1 MKLSTIVTD
10 YRKRMQISQRE
21 FARRCGLSNS
31 YISFIE
37 NENNPRTGKPIVPT
51 LEQYQK
57 IAACM
62 DMTVHQLF
70 EMLDEDSPVFLR
82 QPPTMDLSLFG
93 SADYVPVTTEAKILA
108 RDTDKLPPEERE
120 QLLSLAHA
128 LYAKYEHYFE
138 KEGDDGTGL

>member
-37 NENNPRTGKPIVPT
+37 NEHNPRTGKPIVPT

-82 QPPTMDLSLFG
+82 QSLSVSSSHVDPQIHAVSTMMEGMSEDQ
-93 SADYVPVTTEAKILA
+93 KNQILA
-108 RDTDKLPPEERE
+108 IVRTFVDHQPR
-120 QLLSLAHA
+120 
-128 LYAKYEHYFE
+128 
-138 KEGDDGTGL
+138 